1 MRYCRPCCKA
11 GWESWE
17 GGEVTGVDET
27 AVADH
32 YTVDGLE
39 TLILDALKLSG
50 KLNTLS
56 PIDLA
61 PVDEFHMGGR
71 AATQHVIGMMSL
83 PSNAHVLDVGCG
95 LGGVARYLASEC
107 GCRATGIDLT
117 AEYVRVGTMLT
128 QRTGLADRVDLHVG
142 SALALPW
149 PHATFDAAV
158 TFHVAM
164 NIADRPRLYAEIA
177 RVLKP
182 GGMFAIYDVMKGPQ
196 EGLLFPLPWAET
208 EETSFLV
215 TAGEMRDLL
224 DNAGF
229 EIIREEDR
237 REVALEHHRE
247 RLVVQSAAGGP
258 PPLGLHLLQGHGA
271 SLKSRNMV
279 NMLET
284 NQITLEAIVARR
296 LA

>member
-1 MRYCRPCCKA
+1 M
-11 GWESWE
+11 
-17 GGEVTGVDET
+17 VTGVNEA

-32 YTVDGLE
+32 YTVDGLG
-39 TLILDALKLSG
+39 TLILDALKVSG

-83 PSNAHVLDVGCG
+83 PNNAHVLDVGCG
-95 LGGVARYLASEC
+95 LGGVARYLAGEC

-117 AEYVRVGTMLT
+117 DEYVRVGTMLT
-128 QRTGLADRVDLHVG
+128 ERTGLADKVDLHVG

-149 PHATFDAAV
+149 PEATFDAAV

-164 NIADRPRLYAEIA
+164 NIADRPRLYGEIA
-177 RVLKP
+177 RVLRP
-182 GGMFAIYDVMKGPQ
+182 EGMFAIYDVMKGPT

-208 EETSFLV
+208 EKTSFLV
-215 TAGEMRDLL
+215 TAREMRNLL

-237 REVALEHHRE
+237 REIALGHHRE
-247 RLVVQSAAGGP
+247 RLAAQSAAGGP
-258 PPLGLHLLQGHGA
+258 PPLGLHLLQGQTA

-279 NMLET
+279 NMLED
-284 NQITLEAIVARR
+284 NQITLGVIVARR
-296 LA
+296 RA

>member
-1 MRYCRPCCKA
+1 M
-11 GWESWE
+11 
-17 GGEVTGVDET
+17 VTGVDET

-32 YTVDGLE
+32 YTVDGLGM
-39 TLILDALKLSG
+39 LILDALKASG

-71 AATQHVIGMMSL
+71 IATQHLIGLMNL
-83 PSNAHVLDVGCG
+83 PRNANVLDVGCG
-95 LGGVARYLASEC
+95 LGGVARYLAAEC

-128 QRTGLADRVDLHVG
+128 ERTGLADKVDLRVG
-142 SALALPW
+142 SALYLPW
-149 PHATFDAAV
+149 PEATFDAAV

-177 RVLKP
+177 RVLRP
-182 GGMFAIYDVMKGPQ
+182 GSPFAIYDVMQGPK

-215 TAGEMRDLL
+215 TAGEMRSLL

-229 EIIREEDR
+229 EIVHEEDR
-237 REVALEHHRE
+237 REIALKHHRD
-247 RLVVQSAAGGP
+247 RLAAQSAAGGP
-258 PPLGLHLLQGHGA
+258 PPLGLHLLQGPTA

-279 NMLET
+279 NMLEA
-284 NQITLEAIVARR
+284 NQITLGAIIARR
-296 LA
+296 RA